1 MRLQTGHQSTTADI
15 MPALARPA
23 IPTRRTRLLVSM
35 AVVVLLLGAGTAAL
49 DWWVRHTTGT
59 VPAIAEID
67 LYPLFVDITPV
78 TVHLAVGGTVMDWRT
93 TADDILHNV
102 LLWQRMR
109 LPDWN
114 SVPNGLRRRG
124 LANMLERHR
133 RILVDPTAWDHMSAA
148 EWDLVPQPMRT
159 VAYRQMVDYWAGYY
173 DVGGGFGL
181 PPGLVADTLAAIIM
195 TESWFEH
202 RAVFVNPDGDR
213 DLGLAQASD
222 YARERLRELHER
234 GRVDFTATDA
244 EYFNPWTATR
254 FVAVWMGL
262 LLDEAGGDLDLA
274 VRAYNRGMARA
285 HDEAGTVYLALVR
298 RRLDR
303 FIRNRDAPP
312 AWTIVWTEARALER
326 KAWPWTSRQKPP
338 AGPR

>member
-49 DWWVRHTTGT
+49 DWWMRHTTGT
-59 VPAIAEID
+59 VPAIAEIA
-67 LYPLFVDITPV
+67 PSPV
-78 TVHLAVGGTVMDWRT
+78 GRW
-93 TADDILHNV
+93 
-102 LLWQRMR
+102 W
-109 LPDWN
+109 
-114 SVPNGLRRRG
+114 
-124 LANMLERHR
+124 
-133 RILVDPTAWDHMSAA
+133 
-148 EWDLVPQPMRT
+148 
-159 VAYRQMVDYWAGYY
+159 DYWAGYY

-181 PPGLVADTLAAIIM
+181 PPGLVADTLAAIVM

-274 VRAYNRGMARA
+274 ARAYNRGMARA